1 MPAMR
6 CRFYTVDAFT
16 NRAFEGAQIAV
27 LPDARGLNESQ
38 MQKIAREFNVS
49 ETVFVLPALGANH
62 ARRLRMFT
70 PFSEIPFG
78 GHPTLAAA
86 YVLTTIGDIT
96 ADDPG
101 VRAHADTLSFD
112 FEENVGP
119 VHISVTFD
127 DQAQRRFC
135 EFGLEAS
142 YSVDR
147 FTPPDKELAAIF
159 SLSPSDLGVEG
170 FTPMVVATDMPYLVV
185 PVNSFAAVRR
195 AKFDYRAWVN
205 SSAPASLTH
214 QALLFSTETEFE
226 DSSFHCRLL
235 GPEIGVNEDP
245 PIGSSVPSFA
255 GYLCELAGP
264 EHSFAAER
272 GGGKFRRSLLHVRAE
287 KRGQRSVAV
296 RVGGTAVLISDG
308 HIHL

>member
-1 MPAMR
+1 MR

-16 NRAFEGAQIAV
+16 DRAFEGAQIAV
-27 LPDARGLNESQ
+27 LPDARTLNDTE

-49 ETVFVLPALGANH
+49 ETVFVLPAMSPNH
-62 ARRLRMFT
+62 TRRLRIFSPFT
-70 PFSEIPFG
+70 EIPFG

-86 YVLTTIGDIT
+86 HVLTTIGDIT

-101 VRAHADTLSFD
+101 VDARESTLQFV
-112 FEENVGP
+112 FEENIGP
-119 VHISVTFD
+119 VRISVTFD
-127 DQAQRRFC
+127 DDSRRRFC
-135 EFGLEAS
+135 EFGLEAN
-142 YSVDR
+142 YSIDR

-159 SLSPSDLGVEG
+159 SLSASELGIAG
-170 FTPMVVATDMPYLVV
+170 YTPMVVATDQPYLVV

-195 AKFDYRAWVN
+195 AKFDYRAWAN

-226 DSSFHCRLL
+226 GSAFHCRLL

-245 PIGSSVPSFA
+245 PIGSSVPSFSA
-255 GYLCELAGP
+255 YLCEMGRP
-264 EHSFAAER
+264 EHHFAAER
-272 GGGKFRRSLLHVRAE
+272 GGGRFRRSLLHVHAE

-296 RVGGTAVLISDG
+296 RVGGTAVMVSDG